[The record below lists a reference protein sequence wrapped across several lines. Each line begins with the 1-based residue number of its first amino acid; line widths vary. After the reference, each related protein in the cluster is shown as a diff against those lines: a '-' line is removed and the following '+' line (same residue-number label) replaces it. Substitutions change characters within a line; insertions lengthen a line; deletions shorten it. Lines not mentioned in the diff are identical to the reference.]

1 MVISKERNHV
11 LVYLKTYLILINIC
25 HVDQVDSLKG
35 SSLIEVADLI
45 IKRVKEG
52 SHHALELFPK
62 VLSVIS
68 SQKRIHYHKGK
79 SKISSRI

>member
-1 MVISKERNHV
+1 
-11 LVYLKTYLILINIC
+11 
-25 HVDQVDSLKG
+25 VDSLKG

-68 SQKRIHYHKGK
+68 SQKKIHYRKGK
-79 SKISSRI
+79 SEVNSSRSTVPLLSTQT